1 MKNFTKMKWCGYLA
15 LCFAVTTSA
24 AIELKRP
31 INPDINKPN
40 RVEKPL
46 PKLTTT
52 KVRLKEFVVPAA
64 LAWAEAKKQGFE
76 FYPEGAR
83 GRKDGVDVWGVSYF
97 RDQQNRIQQAPNTAR
112 YSSGIN
118 MEMGTLINHNFWD
131 LTQAGV
137 ISSYA
142 RFHLFGGKRLKS
154 RWSVRSIEISGSHSI
169 FRRPSAN
176 STSAHY
182 VVQVDIRRGVKIPGL
197 TTFKKI
203 VLIGPENQNW
213 REAFKR

>member
-1 MKNFTKMKWCGYLA
+1 MKTFNQMKWLGCLA
-15 LCFAVTTSA
+15 VFFTMSA
-24 AIELKRP
+24 SSAIELKRP
-31 INPDINKPN
+31 INTDIQNQNRIVKPI
-40 RVEKPL
+40 
-46 PKLTTT
+46 PKLPITR
-52 KVRLKEFVVPAA
+52 VNLKEFVVPAA
-64 LAWAEAKKQGFE
+64 LAWAEAKKHGFE

-83 GRKDGVDVWGVSYF
+83 GTKDGVDVWGVSYF

-118 MEMGTLINHNFWD
+118 MEMGTLINNNFWD

-182 VVQVDIRRGVKIPGL
+182 VVQVDIRRGVKVPGL

-203 VLIGPENQNW
+203 VLIGPENQSW
-213 REAFKR
+213 REAFKN

>member
-1 MKNFTKMKWCGYLA
+1 MQNQWLGCLA
-15 LCFAVTTSA
+15 LFFTVSTNA

-31 INPDINKPN
+31 INPDINKPK
-40 RVEKPL
+40 RVEKAL
-46 PKLTTT
+46 PKLSTTQ
-52 KVRLKEFVVPAA
+52 VRLKEFAVPAN

-97 RDQQNRIQQAPNTAR
+97 LDQRNRLQQAPNTAR

-118 MEMGTLINHNFWD
+118 MEMGTLINDNFWD
-131 LTQAGV
+131 LAQAGV

-142 RFHLFGGKRLKS
+142 RFHLFEGKRLKS
-154 RWSVRSIEISGSHSI
+154 RWSVRSIEISGNHTI
-169 FRRPSAN
+169 HQRPTMN

-182 VVQVDIRRGVKIPGL
+182 VVQVYIRRGAGIPGL
-197 TTFKKI
+197 VAFKKI
-203 VLIGPENQNW
+203 ILIGPENQNW
-213 REAFKR
+213 RDAFKR